1 MLKKFNWD
9 PEKIPKILK
18 LNNNSAESSVSP
30 ELVKAQKNI
39 LMKAALAFL
48 TIVLTIV
55 ILFAMTSAWYTNIV
69 QTSGLVFEV
78 ESWGFD
84 GEITVEQGPI
94 LAGPGDSGIIGLSMD
109 GTAGEILDVSIGVSK
124 EAMLNSIGI
133 SGHESTADTDAMKK
147 RFFFYVDK
155 PGIKNGEQVDRFY
168 INNTEDY
175 TYTVFSEGSI
185 RISEDFSNVPEL
197 KWQWVY
203 DVLGYYVRANNDGNG
218 TFIVQEYLRPIEYD
232 FDSAT
237 FTEVME
243 VVEAGGENGE
253 IKKKVIHTIEG
264 VTPEIFLEEFS
275 KNDGYAGEIV
285 VDPEEGKTA
294 TDTVVT
300 ADGTYYKVAEGIYAY
315 LCDYQEIE
323 SATEFD
329 TVLGRLAGSKNEEN
343 IGALRFPATVNISV
357 QNRTEAE
364 SVEVTTLSTDIISEH
379 SGEVIKLAKDVALT
393 GSLVIPEN
401 ANVEIDLNGKS
412 ISFSGIEAKGN
423 AIEVPEG
430 SSLLMLN
437 GKVEN
442 EYSEGKTGRG
452 ILASGAE
459 VTLSGVEI
467 NGFDYG
473 LRVTDNA
480 ATNKTDSV
488 IRLYNCK
495 TDAGTC
501 GVYILGNGEASEQ
514 KTQLIIEKSEL
525 KAEGF
530 VICGGGNPDSRGT
543 DIRIIDS
550 ILKGT
555 GENSV
560 GIYQPQ
566 KDGET
571 VIFNSTIEAHTGI
584 ALKAGV
590 VEIVDSH
597 IYGTG
602 PYGAPGY
609 AVSGSKDTGD
619 AVYIEANYGH
629 PISLIIRE
637 TGAVD
642 EKGNL
647 IRTVLNSVNGKAL
660 RVYEEDAPNVTVE
673 IISGIF
679 SSEVL
684 ENWVADGSVLS
695 SDKKTVS
702 VSASAQEETE

>member
-30 ELVKAQKNI
+30 ELIKAQKNI

-69 QTSGLVFEV
+69 HTSGLVFEV
-78 ESWGFD
+78 ESWGFS
-84 GEITVEQGPI
+84 GEITVDDRPI
-94 LAGPGDSGIIGLSMD
+94 QAGPGDSGIIGLSMD

-133 SGHESTADTDAMKK
+133 SGQESTADTDAMKK

-168 INNTEDY
+168 INSTEDY

-203 DVLGYYVRANNDGNG
+203 DVLGYYVRANDDGNG

-237 FTEVME
+237 FTEVAT
-243 VVEAGGENGE
+243 VVEADGEE
-253 IKKKVIHTIEG
+253 ITIPKKVIETIEG
-264 VTPEIFLEEFS
+264 VPTEVFLEKFS
-275 KNDGYAGEIV
+275 VRDGY
-285 VDPEEGKTA
+285 EGAINLTDNSKTITEKIEA
-294 TDTVVT
+294 SN
-300 ADGTYYKVAEGIYAY
+300 GTYYKVAEGIYAY

-357 QNRTEAE
+357 QNREEQET
-364 SVEVTTLSTDIISEH
+364 VEVGTLSADVISGY
-379 SGEVIKLAKDVALT
+379 SGKVIKLANDVALT
-393 GSLVIPEN
+393 ESLVIPEN
-401 ANVEIDLNGKS
+401 ANVEIDLNGKT
-412 ISFSGIEAKGN
+412 ISFPGISSKEC

-442 EYSEGKTGRG
+442 ENSAKKTGRG

-501 GVYILGNGEASEQ
+501 GIYILGNGEASEQ

-543 DIRIIDS
+543 DIRIINS
-550 ILKGT
+550 ILEGT
-555 GENSV
+555 GMDGWSV

-571 VIFNSTIEAHTGI
+571 VIYKSTITARTGI

-590 VEIVDSH
+590 VEIIDSQ

-602 PYGAPGY
+602 PYGDPGY

-629 PISLIIRE
+629 PISLII
-637 TGAVD
+637 
-642 EKGNL
+642 KGESELKAND
-647 IRTVLNSVNGKAL
+647 SQSMAL

-673 IISGIF
+673 IISGTF
-679 SSEVL
+679 GSEVS
-684 ENWVADGSVLS
+684 ENWVAEGSELS
-695 SDKKTVS
+695 SDKKRVS
-702 VSASAQEETE
+702 ISLSAQE

>member
-18 LNNNSAESSVSP
+18 LNNDSAESSVSP
-30 ELVKAQKNI
+30 ELIKAQKNI

-69 QTSGLVFEV
+69 HTSGLVFEV
-78 ESWGFD
+78 ESWGFS

-133 SGHESTADTDAMKK
+133 SGQESTADTDAMKK

-168 INNTEDY
+168 INSTEDY

-203 DVLGYYVRANNDGNG
+203 DVLGYYVRANDDGNG

-237 FTEVME
+237 FTEVAT
-243 VVEAGGENGE
+243 VVEADGEE
-253 IKKKVIHTIEG
+253 ITIPKKVIETIEG
-264 VTPEIFLEEFS
+264 VPTEVFLEEFS
-275 KNDGYAGEIV
+275 KNDGYAGEIIV
-285 VDPEEGKTA
+285 IPEAGETA
-294 TDTVVT
+294 TDTVET
-300 ADGTYYKVAEGIYAY
+300 ADGKKYYKVAEGIYAY

-357 QNRTEAE
+357 QNREEQET
-364 SVEVTTLSTDIISEH
+364 VEVGTLSADVISGN
-379 SGEVIKLAKDVALT
+379 SGKVIKLANDVALT
-393 GSLVIPEN
+393 ESLVIPEN
-401 ANVEIDLNGKS
+401 ANVEIDLNGKT
-412 ISFSGIEAKGN
+412 ISFPGISSKEC

-442 EYSEGKTGRG
+442 ENSAKKTGRG

-501 GVYILGNGEASEQ
+501 GIYILGNGEASEQ

-543 DIRIIDS
+543 DIRIINS
-550 ILKGT
+550 ILEGT
-555 GENSV
+555 GMDGWSV

-571 VIFNSTIEAHTGI
+571 VIYKSTITARTGI

-590 VEIVDSH
+590 VEIIDSQ

-602 PYGAPGY
+602 PYGDPGY

-629 PISLIIRE
+629 PISLVI
-637 TGAVD
+637 
-642 EKGNL
+642 KGNS
-647 IRTVLNSVNGKAL
+647 VLTANVEKCLAL

-673 IISGIF
+673 IISGTF

-684 ENWVADGSVLS
+684 ENWVADGSILS

-702 VSASAQEETE
+702 ISASAQEETE

>member
-30 ELVKAQKNI
+30 ELIKAQKNI

-69 QTSGLVFEV
+69 HTSGLVFEV

-133 SGHESTADTDAMKK
+133 SGQESTADTDAMKK

-203 DVLGYYVRANNDGNG
+203 DVLGYYVRANDDGNG

-232 FDSAT
+232 FDSVT
-237 FTEVME
+237 FTEVAT
-243 VVEAGGENGE
+243 VVEADGEE
-253 IKKKVIHTIEG
+253 ITIPKKVIETIDG
-264 VTPEIFLEEFS
+264 VPTEVFLEEFS
-275 KNDGYAGEIV
+275 KNDGYAGEIIV
-285 VDPEEGKTA
+285 IPEAGETA
-294 TDTVVT
+294 TDTVET

-323 SATEFD
+323 DATVFD
-329 TVLGRLAGSKNEEN
+329 TVLGKMAGNKSEMTQDELE
-343 IGALRFPATVNISV
+343 ALRFPATVNVSV

-364 SVEVTTLSTDIISEH
+364 SVEVTTLNTDIISGN
-379 SGEVIKLAKDVALT
+379 SGKVIKLANDVALT
-393 GSLVIPEN
+393 ESLVIPEN

-442 EYSEGKTGRG
+442 EYSAKKTGRG

-480 ATNKTDSV
+480 AGNKTDSV

-543 DIRIIDS
+543 DIRIIGSTLES
-550 ILKGT
+550 I
-555 GENSV
+555 GEYSV

-571 VIFNSTIEAHTGI
+571 VIYNSTITARTGI

-590 VEIVDSH
+590 VEIIDSH
-597 IYGTG
+597 IYGKG
-602 PYGAPGY
+602 PYGDPGY

-629 PISLIIRE
+629 PISLII
-637 TGAVD
+637 
-642 EKGNL
+642 KGESEL
-647 IRTVLNSVNGKAL
+647 KASDPRSMAL

>member
-30 ELVKAQKNI
+30 ELIKAQKNI

-69 QTSGLVFEV
+69 HTSGLVFEV

-94 LAGPGDSGIIGLSMD
+94 LAGPGDGGIIGLSMD

-124 EAMLNSIGI
+124 EDMLVNG
-133 SGHESTADTDAMKK
+133 ENLDEDAMKK

-203 DVLGYYVRANNDGNG
+203 DVLGYYVKG
-218 TFIVQEYLRPIEYD
+218 TVIESGGVSTMDVTEYLRPIEYD
-232 FDSAT
+232 FDSVT
-237 FTEVME
+237 FTEVAKL
-243 VVEAGGENGE
+243 VDAGGEE
-253 IKKKVIHTIEG
+253 ITIQQKVIDTIEG
-264 VTPEIFLEEFS
+264 VSAEAFLEKFS
-275 KNDGYAGEIV
+275 ENDGY
-285 VDPEEGKTA
+285 EGNINL
-294 TDTVVT
+294 TDSNETITEKIET
-300 ADGTYYKVAEGIYAY
+300 ADGKTYYQVSEGIYAY

-329 TVLGRLAGSKNEEN
+329 TVLGKMAGNKSEMKQEELE
-343 IGALRFPATVNISV
+343 ALRFPATVNISV
-357 QNRTEAE
+357 QNRKETET
-364 SVEVTTLSTDIISEH
+364 VEVAELSAKVISEH
-379 SGEVIKLAKDVALT
+379 SGEILKLANDVALT
-393 GSLVIPEN
+393 ESLVIPEN

-412 ISFSGIEAKGN
+412 ISFYGIEAKEN

-442 EYSEGKTGRG
+442 EYSAKKTGRG

-459 VTLSGVEI
+459 ITLSGVEI

-480 ATNKTDSV
+480 AEKKDSV

-514 KTQLIIEKSEL
+514 KTQLIIENSEL

-543 DIRIIDS
+543 DIRIINS
-550 ILKGT
+550 VLEGT
-555 GENSV
+555 GMDGWSI

-571 VIFNSTIEAHTGI
+571 VIYKSKITARTGI
-584 ALKAGV
+584 ALKAGS
-590 VEIVDSH
+590 VEIIDSQ

-602 PYGAPGY
+602 PYGEPGY

-629 PISLIIRE
+629 PISLVIKE
-637 TGAVD
+637 
-642 EKGNL
+642 
-647 IRTVLNSVNGKAL
+647 NSTLTANVKDCMAL

-673 IISGIF
+673 IISGTF

-684 ENWVADGSVLS
+684 ENWVADGSILR

-702 VSASAQEETE
+702 ISASAQAETE

>member
-18 LNNNSAESSVSP
+18 LNNDSAESSVSP
-30 ELVKAQKNI
+30 ELIKAQKNI

-69 QTSGLVFEV
+69 HTSGLVFEV
-78 ESWGFD
+78 ESWGFS

-124 EAMLNSIGI
+124 EAMLVNG
-133 SGHESTADTDAMKK
+133 ENLDEDAMKK

-203 DVLGYYVRANNDGNG
+203 DVLGYYVKANHDGNG

-232 FDSAT
+232 FDKAT
-237 FTEVME
+237 FEPLAITVS
-243 VVEAGGENGE
+243 GEEGDAVINTKRIATVDGE
-253 IKKKVIHTIEG
+253 R
-264 VTPEIFLEEFS
+264 TPEKFLADFS
-275 KNDGYAGEIV
+275 KNDGYAGQIV
-285 VDPEEGKTA
+285 VEGESLTE
-294 TDTVVT
+294 TVVT
-300 ADGTYYKVAEGIYAY
+300 ADGKKYYKVAEGIYAY

-357 QNRTEAE
+357 QNREEQET
-364 SVEVTTLSTDIISEH
+364 VEVGTLSADVISGN
-379 SGEVIKLAKDVALT
+379 SGKVIKLANDVALT
-393 GSLVIPEN
+393 ESLVIPEN
-401 ANVEIDLNGKS
+401 ANVEIDLNGKT
-412 ISFSGIEAKGN
+412 ISFPGISSKEC

-442 EYSEGKTGRG
+442 ENSAKKTGRG

-467 NGFDYG
+467 KGFDYG

-480 ATNKTDSV
+480 ATNKTDSM

-501 GVYILGNGEASEQ
+501 GIYILGNGEASEQ

-543 DIRIIDS
+543 DIRIINS
-550 ILKGT
+550 ILEGT
-555 GENSV
+555 GMDDWSV

-571 VIFNSTIEAHTGI
+571 VIYKSTITARTGI
-584 ALKAGV
+584 ALKAGII
-590 VEIVDSH
+590 EIIDSH

-602 PYGAPGY
+602 PYGDPGY

-629 PISLIIRE
+629 PISLII
-637 TGAVD
+637 
-642 EKGNL
+642 KGESELKAND
-647 IRTVLNSVNGKAL
+647 SQSMAL
-660 RVYEEDAPNVTVE
+660 RVYEPDATNVTVE
-673 IISGIF
+673 IISGTF

-684 ENWVADGSVLS
+684 ENWVADGSVLGS
-695 SDKKTVS
+695 NKKTVS
-702 VSASAQEETE
+702 ISASAQAETE

>member
-1 MLKKFNWD
+1 MLKKFNWN

-30 ELVKAQKNI
+30 ELIKAQKNI

-84 GEITVEQGPI
+84 GEITVDNRPI
-94 LAGPGDSGIIGLSMD
+94 QAGPGDSGIIGLSMD

-124 EAMLNSIGI
+124 EDMLVNG
-133 SGHESTADTDAMKK
+133 ENLDEDAMKK

-155 PGIKNGEQVDRFY
+155 PGIKNDEQVDRFY

-203 DVLGYYVRANNDGNG
+203 DVLGYYVKANYDGEE
-218 TFIVQEYLRPIEYD
+218 TFIIQEYLRPIEYD
-232 FDSAT
+232 FDEAT
-237 FTEVME
+237 FEPLAITVS
-243 VVEAGGENGE
+243 GEEDDAVINTKRIATVDGE
-253 IKKKVIHTIEG
+253 R
-264 VTPEIFLEEFS
+264 TPEKFLADFS
-275 KNDGYAGEIV
+275 KNDGYAGQIV
-285 VDPEEGKTA
+285 VEGESLTE
-294 TDTVVT
+294 TVVT
-300 ADGTYYKVAEGIYAY
+300 ADGKKYYKVAEGIYAY

-323 SATEFD
+323 AATKFD
-329 TVLGRLAGSKNEEN
+329 TALGKMAGNKSEMTQD
-343 IGALRFPATVNISV
+343 ALKALQFPATVNISV
-357 QNRTEAE
+357 QNREETE
-364 SVEVTTLSTDIISEH
+364 SVEVTALDTDTISKN
-379 SGEVIKLAKDVALT
+379 SGKVIKLANDVALT
-393 GSLVIPEN
+393 ESLVIPEN
-401 ANVEIDLNGKS
+401 SNVEIDLNGKTVG
-412 ISFSGIEAKGN
+412 ISLSDSKAA

-442 EYSEGKTGRG
+442 KSSAGKTGRG
-452 ILASGAE
+452 ILATGAE
-459 VTLSGVEI
+459 VTLSGIEI

-525 KAEGF
+525 FAEGF
-530 VICGGGNPDSRGT
+530 ALCGGGNPDSRGT
-543 DIRIIDS
+543 DIRIIGS
-550 ILKGT
+550 TLKGT
-555 GENSV
+555 GDYSV

-584 ALKAGV
+584 ALKAGII
-590 VEIVDSH
+590 EIIDSN
-597 IYGTG
+597 IRGTG
-602 PYGAPGY
+602 SRGEPGY

-629 PISLIIRE
+629 PIGLIIRE

-647 IRTVLNSVNGKAL
+647 IRTVLNSINGNAL
-660 RVYEEDAPNVTVE
+660 QVYESDAPNVIVE
-673 IISGIF
+673 IISGTF
-679 SSEVL
+679 SSEVS
-684 ENWVADGSVLS
+684 EKWVADGSVLS
-695 SDKKTVS
+695 GDKKAVT
-702 VSASAQEETE
+702 VSASAQTETE

>member
-30 ELVKAQKNI
+30 ELIKAQKNI

-69 QTSGLVFEV
+69 HTSGLVFEV

-84 GEITVEQGPI
+84 GEITVDQGPVM
-94 LAGPGDSGIIGLSMD
+94 AGPGDSGIIGLSMD

-133 SGHESTADTDAMKK
+133 SGQESTADTDAMKK

-203 DVLGYYVRANNDGNG
+203 DVLGYYVRANDDGNG

-237 FTEVME
+237 FEPLAITVS
-243 VVEAGGENGE
+243 GEESDAVINTKRIATVDGE
-253 IKKKVIHTIEG
+253 R
-264 VTPEIFLEEFS
+264 TPEKFLADFS
-275 KNDGYAGEIV
+275 KNDGYAGQIV
-285 VDPEEGKTA
+285 VEGENLTE
-294 TDTVVT
+294 TVVT
-300 ADGTYYKVAEGIYAY
+300 ADGKKYYEVAEGVYAY

-323 SATEFD
+323 DATVFD

-357 QNRTEAE
+357 QNREEQET
-364 SVEVTTLSTDIISEH
+364 VEVGTLSADVISKN
-379 SGEVIKLAKDVALT
+379 SGKVIKLANDIELT
-393 GSLVIPEN
+393 NSLVIPEN

-412 ISFSGIEAKGN
+412 ISFSGIEAKKN

-437 GKVEN
+437 GTVEN
-442 EYSEGKTGRG
+442 GSEGKTGRG
-452 ILASGAE
+452 IVASGAE

-495 TDAGTC
+495 TNAGIC

-514 KTQLIIEKSEL
+514 KTQLIIEDSEL

-550 ILKGT
+550 TLESI
-555 GENSV
+555 GEYSV

-571 VIFNSTIEAHTGI
+571 VIYNSTITARTGI
-584 ALKAGV
+584 ALKAGII
-590 VEIVDSH
+590 EIIDSK

-602 PYGAPGY
+602 PYGEPGY

-629 PISLIIRE
+629 PISLII
-637 TGAVD
+637 
-642 EKGNL
+642 KGESEL
-647 IRTVLNSVNGKAL
+647 KADDSQSMAL

-673 IISGIF
+673 IISGTF

-684 ENWVADGSVLS
+684 ENWVADGSILS
-695 SDKKTVS
+695 SDKKAVTG
-702 VSASAQEETE
+702 SASAQEETE